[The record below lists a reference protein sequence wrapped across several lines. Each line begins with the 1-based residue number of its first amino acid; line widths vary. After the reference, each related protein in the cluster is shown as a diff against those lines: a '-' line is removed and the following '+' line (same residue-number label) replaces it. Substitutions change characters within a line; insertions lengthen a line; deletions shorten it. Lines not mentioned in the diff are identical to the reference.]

1 MQPVAV
7 GTDDGLVDG
16 GQFGGLDGEWQLG
29 GDELA
34 AFELGIECGVE
45 QGTVLLLALALGQG
59 GFGVAQQT
67 LGILALP
74 WAMPRN
80 TRIWILCSST

>member
-1 MQPVAV
+1 MAKR
-7 GTDDGLVDG
+7 
-16 GQFGGLDGEWQLG
+16 QLG

-59 GFGVAQQT
+59 GLGVAQQT
-67 LGILALP
+67 LGILPCHGDAEEHRDLDP
-74 WAMPRN
+74 
-80 TRIWILCSST
+80 CSSTR